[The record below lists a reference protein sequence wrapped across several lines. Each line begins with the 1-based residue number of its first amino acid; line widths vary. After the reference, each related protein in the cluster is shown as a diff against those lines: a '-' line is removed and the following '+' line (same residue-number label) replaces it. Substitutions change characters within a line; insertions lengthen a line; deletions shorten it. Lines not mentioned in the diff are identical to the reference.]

1 MIFAIERDDKPAI
14 LLETLTCQLP
24 DAKVRYE
31 RASHRHRY
39 DVERAGLIFQLQ
51 LPDPVLER
59 KELHELEEVAL
70 SVAQQV
76 RSYRS

>member
-1 MIFAIERDDKPAI
+1 MIIAIERDDKPAL

-31 RASHRHRY
+31 RASHQHRY
-39 DVERAGLIFQLQ
+39 NVERAGLSFQLQ

-59 KELHELEEVAL
+59 KGLHEIEEVAL
-70 SVAQQV
+70 TVAHQV
-76 RSYRS
+76 RSYRA